1 MKKLLIILAAAAAI
15 LPMSGCK
22 RSGGEESIRVISSN
36 VRLIKGQDGENSWE
50 YRKGAFPVMLQEMN
64 PTVFGVQEA
73 YAEQLAWINE
83 TAPQYACVGVGRED
97 GVSEGEHMSIF
108 YKTDEIELLD
118 WGTYWLSETPD
129 VPSMGWDAACYRTAT
144 WTKMKVKATGR
155 EFFYVNTHLD
165 HIGVEARRLGL
176 ALIVNKI
183 GEMNPGSKLPMILT
197 GDFNVTPDNE
207 GLKDL
212 NKIMKSARIYA
223 KDSDTKGSFNDWG
236 DEEEIID
243 YIYYSGFSKCTNFK
257 VVDQSF
263 AGVPYISDHYP
274 VVADI
279 VF

>member
-1 MKKLLIILAAAAAI
+1 MKKLLIIIAAVAAL
-15 LPMSGCK
+15 LPMGSCK
-22 RSGGEESIRVISSN
+22 KAADESIRVISSN

-97 GVSEGEHMSIF
+97 GISEGEHMSIF
-108 YKTDEIELLD
+108 YKKDEIELLD

-144 WTKMKVKATGR
+144 WTKLKVIATGK

-165 HIGVEARRLGL
+165 HRGVEARKLGL
-176 ALIVNKI
+176 ALIVNRI
-183 GEMNPGSKLPMILT
+183 GEMNPGGKLPMILT
-197 GDFNVTPDNE
+197 GDFNVYPDDK
-207 GLKDL
+207 GLVDL
-212 NKIMKSARIYA
+212 DKIMKSARIYA
-223 KDSDTKGSFNDWG
+223 EDTDTKGSFNGWG
-236 DEEEIID
+236 RANEIID
-243 YIYYSGFSKCTNFK
+243 YIYYSGFKKCTNFK

-263 AGVPYISDHYP
+263 ANVPYISDHYP

-279 VF
+279 IF